1 MKNKLKY
8 ILATIFLST
17 NNLILAFADTDMAAN
32 QLLGAILDFLQ
43 YCSYLI
49 LVFGI
54 GMFIYSIKNA
64 DGARKV
70 DSLKVLGVALLLFGL
85 KKVAEVG
92 GLI

>member
-1 MKNKLKY
+1 
-8 ILATIFLST
+8 
-17 NNLILAFADTDMAAN
+17 
-32 QLLGAILDFLQ
+32 
-43 YCSYLI
+43 
-49 LVFGI
+49 
-54 GMFIYSIKNA
+54 MFIYSIKNA

>member
-49 LVFGI
+49 LVF
-54 GMFIYSIKNA
+54 
-64 DGARKV
+64 
-70 DSLKVLGVALLLFGL
+70 
-85 KKVAEVG
+85 
-92 GLI
+92 LIE